1 MRVYPSTMK
10 KEKDNSDTLYDLCVV
25 VICWSCICILIL
37 IAIIIVIVKNIEN
50 EDGSG
55 S

>member
-10 KEKDNSDTLYDLCVV
+10 KEKDNGDTLYDLCVA

-37 IAIIIVIVKNIEN
+37 IAIIIVIVNNIEN
-50 EDGSG
+50 EDGS
-55 S
+55 SS